1 MTVNVNP
8 YLQFRDT
15 ARAAMEFYA
24 DVFGG
29 ESTFSTYAEFGMA
42 QDPSEADKIMH
53 SQLVIDGRAWLMAAD
68 TPASMELAESSSVA
82 ISLFGGHEDEAVIR
96 GQWSKLI
103 DGGRITEDLV
113 AAPWGDYFGMT
124 FDRFGTYWMVN
135 IGGAPQ
141 E

>member
-29 ESTFSTYAEFGMA
+29 ESTFSTFGDFGMA
-42 QDPSEADKIMH
+42 QDPAEADRIMH

-68 TPASMELAESSSVA
+68 TPASMELPEASSVA
-82 ISLFGGHEDEAVIR
+82 ISLFGGPEDEAVMR
-96 GQWSKLI
+96 EQWAKLV

-113 AAPWGDYFGMT
+113 AAPWGDVFGMAY
-124 FDRFGTYWMVN
+124 DRFGTYWMVN

>member
-1 MTVNVNP
+1 MSINLNP
-8 YLQFRDT
+8 YLQFRGT
-15 ARAAMEFYA
+15 ARAAMEFYQ

-29 ESTFSTYAEFGMA
+29 EATFSTYAEFGMGEA
-42 QDPSEADKIMH
+42 GEADQIMH
-53 SQLVIDGRAWLMAAD
+53 SQLEIDGRAWLMAAD
-68 TPASMELAESSSVA
+68 APAAMPLAESSSIA

-96 GQWSKLI
+96 EQWAKLI

-113 AAPWGDYFGMT
+113 AAPWGDVFGMT

>member
-1 MTVNVNP
+1 MSINVNP

-15 ARAAMEFYA
+15 ARAAMEFYV

-29 ESTFSTYAEFGMA
+29 EATFSTFGDFGMA
-42 QDPSEADKIMH
+42 QDPAEAEKIMH
-53 SQLVIDGRAWLMAAD
+53 SQLVIDGTAWLMAAD
-68 TPASMELAESSSVA
+68 SPASMPLPEASSVA
-82 ISLFGGHEDEAVIR
+82 VALFGGPEDEAVMR
-96 GQWSKLI
+96 QQWAKLT

-113 AAPWGDYFGMT
+113 MAPWGDHFGMT

-135 IGGAPQ
+135 IAGTPQ

>member
-29 ESTFSTYAEFGMA
+29 EATFSTFGEFGMA
-42 QDPSEADKIMH
+42 EDPAEAGKIMH

-68 TPASMELAESSSVA
+68 TPASMALPESSSVA
-82 ISLFGGHEDEAVIR
+82 ISLFGGPEDDAVIR
-96 GQWSKLI
+96 EQWAKLI
-103 DGGRITEDLV
+103 DGGRITEELV
-113 AAPWGDYFGMT
+113 AAPWGDVFGMT